1 MGPPIRAHLPVTAA
15 CTSRVAEDA
24 HAKTR
29 LHTWRGPGLPRAPL
43 ILCGGAKWRSCPR
56 KSAQKR
62 TGVGPATSSPLSALA
77 RSLALALR
85 YYHQPL
91 PAFLFLPLCSQ
102 LSALCISLFLRP
114 LPLSL
119 SKERL
124 FLTRV
129 LAPFQKLLGFCC
141 GPEPP
146 RSARGAPADLS

>member
-1 MGPPIRAHLPVTAA
+1 MPKRG
-15 CTSRVAEDA
+15 CTRGA
-24 HAKTR
+24 
-29 LHTWRGPGLPRAPL
+29 GPGSLAPL
-43 ILCGGAKWRSCPR
+43 LSSAAERNGAPAPGKAH
-56 KSAQKR
+56 KSA
-62 TGVGPATSSPLSALA
+62 PAWAPPPHPPSQL
-77 RSLALALR
+77 SLALALR

-146 RSARGAPADLS
+146 RSARGAPSRRPLRRI